1 MFGYPSGD
9 DLPNAQ
15 GKSSL
20 STWLATQFI
29 AKGKTVMYISL
40 ESSRKEALP
49 KTMEVRK
56 CKTQ

>member
-1 MFGYPSGD
+1 MFGYPSSD

-29 AKGKTVMYISL
+29 SNGKTVMYLNL
-40 ESSRKEALP
+40 ESTREETISKAIEA
-49 KTMEVRK
+49 RK
-56 CKTQ
+56 CKIQ